1 MATKK
6 NGHRGVPPSSA
17 CQSEPNGP
25 ERQPD
30 GRRLIANRPNS
41 AAVKCTYGPRI
52 RAIFDKRYG
61 LVHKTEQRAA
71 ATYLTERHRT
81 RLRPRPVTRSMTKKI
96 AERMT
101 SVASTL
107 TKVLSVF
114 VAGDEHRCYGR
125 N

>member
-6 NGHRGVPPSSA
+6 NGHRGASPSSGRA
-17 CQSEPNGP
+17 SGRDGP

-52 RAIFDKRYG
+52 SAIFDKRYG

-81 RLRPRPVTRSMTKKI
+81 RLRPRPATRSMTKKI
-96 AERMT
+96 AERMM

-107 TKVLSVF
+107 RKVLSVF
-114 VAGDEHRCYGR
+114 MASDEQECYGR